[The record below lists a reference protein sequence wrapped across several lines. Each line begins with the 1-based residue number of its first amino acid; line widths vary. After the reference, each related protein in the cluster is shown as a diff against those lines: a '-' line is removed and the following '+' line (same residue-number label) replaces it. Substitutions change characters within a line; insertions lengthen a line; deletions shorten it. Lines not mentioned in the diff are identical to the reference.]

1 MRRWNQLVVSAG
13 IFLATMGGVSVHA
26 LEKAQVASDHQAMA
40 ASYEEKAK
48 AQQGLIDEHT
58 QMKKDY
64 KSKYYINEKLT
75 PARTLDPMN
84 KHCDVII
91 KDATKLRDELQE
103 FAKWHKMR
111 AAELEGK

>member
-1 MRRWNQLVVSAG
+1 MKRWNQLVLSAG
-13 IFLATMGGVSVHA
+13 ILLATMGGVA
-26 LEKAQVASDHQAMA
+26 AYAAEKTQVASDHQAMA
-40 ASYEEKAK
+40 ASYEEKAT

-64 KSKYYINEKLT
+64 RSKYYINEKLT
-75 PARTLDPMN
+75 PSRTLDPMN
-84 KHCDVII
+84 KHCDAII
-91 KDATKLRDELQE
+91 KDATKLRDELRE